1 MIDPKTFYREL
12 DAALANIGIQKSDEN
27 FYTKILDELQQKFGE
42 NLHFDGCYIYE
53 LRGNQFTCINATQ
66 VKSASKMSL
75 QFPLQS
81 AFAQSVLRHGS
92 YIFNQSN
99 ALNPN
104 QEICKDD
111 CIPAA
116 ISIYSTDTQWLFIF
130 ELLEGWAR
138 EEISLFLNAVR
149 TALNYRL
156 MAEKVQSEFERAA
169 QIQRSLLPRRPPEI
183 PGYDIAHRSIA
194 AEVVG
199 GDFYEYFQFDEKH
212 LGFAIG
218 DASGHGIP
226 AALLVRDVVIGL
238 RMSLSRDVRLIHTL
252 KKLNQV
258 IQRST
263 YSTNFISLFVGEIEE
278 PGHLF
283 YVNAGHPPPFI
294 IRKNQVFSL
303 ESSDI
308 VLGFLP
314 DIDLHRNFVFLEPGA
329 KLVMYT
335 DGIVERLNKDEEQ
348 YGIKRLQELA
358 LKHQDLPAESLV
370 ELIVNYIY
378 DFGGQV
384 HWEDDASLVVI
395 HRTQ

>member
-1 MIDPKTFYREL
+1 MIEPKIFYREL

-27 FYTKILDELQQKFGE
+27 FYIKILNELQQKFGE

-66 VKSASKMSL
+66 VKSVSKMNLHFSVE
-75 QFPLQS
+75 S
-81 AFAQSVLRHGS
+81 GFAQSVLRHGS
-92 YIFNQSN
+92 YIFNQSSTSI
-99 ALNPN
+99 PN
-104 QEICKDD
+104 EDICRAG
-111 CIPAA
+111 CTPAA
-116 ISIYSTDTQWLFIF
+116 ISVYSTDTQWLFVF
-130 ELLEGWAR
+130 ELLEGWVR

-169 QIQRSLLPRRPPEI
+169 QIQKSLLPRRPPEI
-183 PGYDIAHRSIA
+183 SGYDIAHRLIA

-199 GDFYEYFQFDEKH
+199 GDFYEYFQFDDRH

-294 IRKNQVFSL
+294 VQKGQIRSL

-314 DIDLHRNFVFLEPGA
+314 EIDLHRNFVNLELGSR
-329 KLVMYT
+329 LVMYT
-335 DGIVERLNKDEEQ
+335 DGIVERLNKEEEQ
-348 YGIKRLQELA
+348 FGLQRLQELA
-358 LKHQDLPAESLV
+358 LKNQDVSSEDLV
-370 ELIVNYIY
+370 DRIINEIY
-378 DFGGQV
+378 DFGGQI

-395 HRTQ
+395 QRVL